1 MHLDVKDSAIESNK
15 LDYVG
20 TLECGVRK
28 LDYHEI
34 TTDIGKLPYLNFYI
48 FWLYNIIDVV
58 VQVCIEA
65 QTDDLKYVFNNVI
78 EMNTPFQKIF
88 RQTNYLG
95 TKAVEFYKHNEGVI
109 IGNNINRFGKKPD
122 EKFSGAFVADPTK
135 ISDKNKVRINGQP
148 IYKYNN
154 GNDFD
159 YKRLYPSLMQEFNMA
174 TNTQVGK
181 IFIDNPPYKDPE
193 YLKLS
198 PGGTFTENLA
208 SYNYIEFCHRWLG
221 MMDVEEILQEIPK
234 MNLSSDKKQVIDLI
248 NPNKIVSIDIPMP
261 NWVKDEV
268 DKIRKEL
275 L

>member
-1 MHLDVKDSAIESNK
+1 
-15 LDYVG
+15 
-20 TLECGVRK
+20 
-28 LDYHEI
+28 
-34 TTDIGKLPYLNFYI
+34 
-48 FWLYNIIDVV
+48 
-58 VQVCIEA
+58 
-65 QTDDLKYVFNNVI
+65 
-78 EMNTPFQKIF
+78 
-88 RQTNYLG
+88 
-95 TKAVEFYKHNEGVI
+95 
-109 IGNNINRFGKKPD
+109 
-122 EKFSGAFVADPTK
+122 
-135 ISDKNKVRINGQP
+135 
-148 IYKYNN
+148 
-154 GNDFD
+154 
-159 YKRLYPSLMQEFNMA
+159 MQEFNMA

-248 NPNKIVSIDIPMP
+248 NPNKIVSIDVPMP